1 MNVLHIRHC
10 HPFHD
15 DTPTN
20 WTVLTPLRTEA
31 ADTQEKLNE
40 APAIPTSGGEVCSQ
54 LCSFVD

>member
-1 MNVLHIRHC
+1 LERFTPLACWRKASKAANVLCIRHC

-31 ADTQEKLNE
+31 ADTQEK
-40 APAIPTSGGEVCSQ
+40 
-54 LCSFVD
+54 